1 MTDERAEPYLNG
13 DRAWPVSYQEWEQ
26 RAEEV
31 LRQRAYDYVAG
42 GAGDESTVHDN
53 RAAFSRWRLRPR
65 MLTGNSTRD
74 LSVDILGLKAP
85 APVFLAPVGVQSILH
100 PDAELPSARAAA
112 AVGLPF
118 ITSSCASLPMEEIA
132 DASGDASRWYQLYW
146 VSDREVAASFVQRA
160 EASGYGAIVLTLDTL
175 TLGWRHRDL
184 RNAYLPFAEGVGIGQ
199 FTSDPVFRSKLAK
212 PPEEDPRGAGTAMLE
227 MFQNLELTW
236 DDIAWLRERT
246 SLPIL
251 LKGVLRGDD
260 AKRGLD
266 AGADGIIVSNHGGRQ
281 VAGAIASLDAL
292 VDVRDTIG
300 PETPVLVDGGVR
312 EGSDILKALALGAN
326 AVLIGRPYVYALAV
340 AGQAG
345 VEQFL
350 RSLLMDLDATAALAG
365 VAGRGDLN
373 RELVTKVSA

>member
-1 MTDERAEPYLNG
+1 
-13 DRAWPVSYQEWEQ
+13 VSYQEWED

-31 LRQRAYDYVAG
+31 LRQRAFDYVAG
-42 GAGDESTVHDN
+42 GAGDESTVNDN

-65 MLTGNSTRD
+65 MLTGNTQRD
-74 LSVDILGLKAP
+74 LSVEILGLRSP
-85 APVFLAPVGVQSILH
+85 APLFLAPVGVQGILH

-132 DASGDASRWYQLYW
+132 EATSDAPRWYQLYW
-146 VSDREVAASFVQRA
+146 VSDREVAASFVKRA

-184 RNAYLPFAEGVGIGQ
+184 RNAYLPFAEGIGIGQ
-199 FTSDPVFRSKLAK
+199 FTSDPVFCAKLEK
-212 PPEEDPRGAGTAMLE
+212 SPEEDPRAAGTAMLE

-236 DDIAWLRERT
+236 DDIAWLRDQT

-251 LKGVLRGDD
+251 LKGILRGDD

-281 VAGAIASLDAL
+281 VGGAIASLDAL
-292 VDVRDTIG
+292 VEVRDTIG
-300 PETPVLVDGGVR
+300 DETPVLVDGGIR

-326 AVLIGRPYVYALAV
+326 AVMIGRPYVYALAV

-350 RSLLMDLDATAALAG
+350 RSLLMDLDATAALSG
-365 VAGRGDLN
+365 VGGWADLN
-373 RELVTKVSA
+373 RELVTKV

>member
-1 MTDERAEPYLNG
+1 MPDERAEPYVHG
-13 DRAWPVSYQEWEQ
+13 DKAWPISYQEWEA
-26 RAEEV
+26 RAGET

-42 GAGDESTVHDN
+42 GAGDESTVRDN
-53 RAAFSRWRLRPR
+53 RAAFARWRLRPR
-65 MLTGNSTRD
+65 MLTGNSQRD

-85 APVFLAPVGVQSILH
+85 APVFLAPVGVQGILH
-100 PDAELPSARAAA
+100 PEAEMPSALAAA

-132 DASGDASRWYQLYW
+132 AATEDAPRWYQLYW
-146 VSDREVAASFVQRA
+146 VSDREVAASFVKRA

-199 FTSDPVFRSKLAK
+199 FTSDPVFRAKLEK
-212 PPEEDPRGAGTAMLE
+212 SPEEDPRGAGTLMLE

-236 DDIAWLRERT
+236 DDIAWLRDQT

-251 LKGVLRGDD
+251 LKGILRGDD

-281 VAGAIASLDAL
+281 VAGAIATLDAL

-300 PETPVLVDGGVR
+300 ADTPVLVDGGVR
-312 EGSDILKALALGAN
+312 EGSDILKALALGAD

-350 RSLLMDLDATAALAG
+350 RSLLMDLDLTAALAG
-365 VAGRGDLN
+365 VAGRDDLN
-373 RELVTKVSA
+373 RDLVVEGPG